1 MADPVDLGIDPG
13 PEVTMNYEPVPRG
26 PVLSSTGV
34 LSRSYLNWFNGQD
47 RMLGEIVS
55 GVNRYRQTIITLASE
70 TEGEFDT
77 LTASIESVAEVA
89 TDNETAI
96 ASLTTEIVAAR
107 QGETDLSA
115 RITEVDTA
123 RVDGD
128 SALATSISTL
138 SSTVGNISAEVTN
151 IAEAYATDSTATAR
165 LIWTVNTST
174 NVATIEQTAAEGYD
188 DGTWNGSAIT
198 LTADKITLDGDVIIT
213 GTFNRDRFATGE
225 IPALT
230 AEGVSANYYEQAADP
245 APVPNGSLW
254 FETDTNNLY
263 IRRSGS
269 WGLIANIAGNP
280 VKATVS
286 GSYVDIRVGTGT
298 RNTGSITIT
307 ATGGTGSY
315 TYSHELIITD
325 NPDAVSVTLNSPTSA
340 TFSVSSGSES
350 PVKLVTFLVISTVSD
365 SAGEIFQITRGGAL
379 GWET

>member
-151 IAEAYATDSTATAR
+151 IAEAYATD
-165 LIWTVNTST
+165 
-174 NVATIEQTAAEGYD
+174 
-188 DGTWNGSAIT
+188 
-198 LTADKITLDGDVIIT
+198 
-213 GTFNRDRFATGE
+213 
-225 IPALT
+225 
-230 AEGVSANYYEQAADP
+230 
-245 APVPNGSLW
+245 
-254 FETDTNNLY
+254 
-263 IRRSGS
+263 
-269 WGLIANIAGNP
+269 
-280 VKATVS
+280 
-286 GSYVDIRVGTGT
+286 
-298 RNTGSITIT
+298 
-307 ATGGTGSY
+307 
-315 TYSHELIITD
+315 
-325 NPDAVSVTLNSPTSA
+325 
-340 TFSVSSGSES
+340 
-350 PVKLVTFLVISTVSD
+350 
-365 SAGEIFQITRGGAL
+365 
-379 GWET
+379 